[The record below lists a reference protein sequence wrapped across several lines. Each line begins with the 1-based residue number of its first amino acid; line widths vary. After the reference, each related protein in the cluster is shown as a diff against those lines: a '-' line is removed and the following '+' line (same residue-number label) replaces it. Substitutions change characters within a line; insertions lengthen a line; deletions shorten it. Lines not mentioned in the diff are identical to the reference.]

1 VTALIRYEEARRAI
15 AEAWRVDEVRAI
27 RDHAAAVEAAA
38 RIAKDGDLIRQSTE
52 IKLRAERRAGE
63 LLAEMKANGE
73 RDAGRGGNRRSQ
85 SHDATVKTLE
95 EIGVTKSESSRW
107 QGLARLGRDDFENK
121 LRETGREID
130 RSLVATRAERQIE
143 KKERRAER
151 EKELGAKI
159 CAWPTK
165 RYGVIYCD
173 PAWKETA
180 WSEET
185 GYDRA
190 AANHYSVMTTEEIA
204 ALDVASIAADD
215 CILAMWAIAAMIAE
229 ALQVMQAYGFT
240 YVTQIIWDKG
250 RIGLGRW
257 VRTRHEILL
266 IGKRGKVVPPAPG
279 EQPESVI
286 VAPPG
291 AHSAKPEIFAELIER
306 LWPTLPKIELNRR
319 GPARAGWDAWG
330 NEAS

>member
-1 VTALIRYEEARRAI
+1 MSGLARYEAARAAL
-15 AEAWRVDEVRAI
+15 AEAYRVDEAKKI
-27 RDHAAAVEAAA
+27 RDSAKALQEYA
-38 RIAKDGDLIRQSTE
+38 RQAKDGDLIGWATE
-52 IKLRAERRAGE
+52 IRLRAERKAGE
-63 LLAEMKANGE
+63 LLRSMAETGE
-73 RDAGRGGNRRSQ
+73 RVKGGDPKSRP
-85 SHDATVKTLE
+85 ATMATLADLGVSKTQ
-95 EIGVTKSESSRW
+95 SSRW
-107 QGLARLGRDDFENK
+107 QKLAELPSAAFERK
-121 LRETGREID
+121 VEAAKHEAERA
-130 RSLVATRAERQIE
+130 LVATHAERQAE

-151 EKELGAKI
+151 EKELGARI

-204 ALDVASIAADD
+204 GLDVASIAADD
-215 CILAMWAIAAMIAE
+215 CVLAMWAIAAMIVE
-229 ALQVMQAYGFT
+229 ALRVMESYGFA
-240 YVTQIIWDKG
+240 YVTQIVWDKG

-319 GPARAGWDAWG
+319 GPARDGWDAWG